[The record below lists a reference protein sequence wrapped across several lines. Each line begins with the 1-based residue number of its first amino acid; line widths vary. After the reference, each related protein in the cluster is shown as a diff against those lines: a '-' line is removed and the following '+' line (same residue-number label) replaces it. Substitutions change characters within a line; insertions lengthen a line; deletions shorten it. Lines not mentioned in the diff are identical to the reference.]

1 MSVLSGKN
9 ILLGIS
15 GGIAAYKIPF
25 LIRLLVK
32 KNANVKCVITNSARD
47 FITPLTISA
56 LSNNPVFENFTTNE
70 VNKPLWNNHVEL
82 ANWADLMIIAPATS
96 NLLSLLS
103 SGECKNLLVA
113 SYLSCKCDIY
123 IAPAMDLEMFNHPS
137 NKDNINKLKKIGNHI
152 LPSPKGPLASGLN
165 GKGRMLEPSDIV
177 KKIEQKILSK
187 LPMRNLKVLITA
199 GPTHEYIDPVRYIS
213 NGSSGL
219 MGFELAKT
227 CLGLGANVILITG
240 PTHLKLEDERLELID
255 ITSAMEMY
263 NEVIS
268 KYKKVDIIICA
279 AAVADYTPK
288 KILDKKIKKESI
300 FKNIVFKKT
309 VDILKYLGEN
319 KKNQLIIG
327 FALETDNEI
336 ENAIKKINN
345 KNLDAIVLNKLSSK
359 NKCFQ
364 SKKNEIIY
372 IEKNRDPIFHKLK
385 DKKLV
390 SVDIIN
396 YILKLYE
403 SNN

>member
-56 LSNNPVFENFTTNE
+56 LSNNPVYENFTTNE

-177 KKIEQKILSK
+177 KKIEKKILSK

-199 GPTHEYIDPVRYIS
+199 GPTHEYIDPVRFIS

-227 CLGLGANVILITG
+227 CLGLGAKVILITG

-288 KILDKKIKKESI
+288 KILDKKIKKESV

-309 VDILKYLGEN
+309 VDVLKYLGEN

-336 ENAIKKINN
+336 ENAIKKIKN

-372 IEKNRDPIFHKLK
+372 IEKNKDPVFHKLK

>member
-56 LSNNPVFENFTTNE
+56 LSNNPVYENFTTNE

-177 KKIEQKILSK
+177 KKIEKKILSK

-199 GPTHEYIDPVRYIS
+199 GPTHEYIDPVRFIS

-227 CLGLGANVILITG
+227 CLGLGAKVILITG

-288 KILDKKIKKESI
+288 KKLDKKIKKESI

-336 ENAIKKINN
+336 ENAIKKIKN

-372 IEKNRDPIFHKLK
+372 IEKNKDPIFHKLK

>member
-177 KKIEQKILSK
+177 KKIEKKILSK

-199 GPTHEYIDPVRYIS
+199 GPTHEYIDPVRFIS

-227 CLGLGANVILITG
+227 CLGLGAKVILITG

-268 KYKKVDIIICA
+268 KHKKVDIIICA

-288 KILDKKIKKESI
+288 KILDKKIKKESV

-336 ENAIKKINN
+336 ENAIKKIKN

-372 IEKNRDPIFHKLK
+372 IEKNKDPIFHKLK

>member
-56 LSNNPVFENFTTNE
+56 LSNNPVYENFTTNE

-113 SYLSCKCDIY
+113 SYLSCKCEIY

-177 KKIEQKILSK
+177 KKIEKKILSK

-199 GPTHEYIDPVRYIS
+199 GPTHEYIDPVRFIS

-227 CLGLGANVILITG
+227 CLGLGAKVILITG

-268 KYKKVDIIICA
+268 KHKKVDIIICA

-336 ENAIKKINN
+336 ENAIKKIKN

-364 SKKNEIIY
+364 SKKNEKIY
-372 IEKNRDPIFHKLK
+372 IEKNKDPIFHKLK

>member
-56 LSNNPVFENFTTNE
+56 LSNNPVYESFTTNE

-177 KKIEQKILSK
+177 KKVEKKILSK

-227 CLGLGANVILITG
+227 CLGLGAKVILITG

-288 KILDKKIKKESI
+288 KIFDKKIKKESI
-300 FKNIVFKKT
+300 FKNIIFKKT

-336 ENAIKKINN
+336 ENAIKKIKN

-372 IEKNRDPIFHKLK
+372 IEKNKDPIFHKLK

>member
-56 LSNNPVFENFTTNE
+56 LSNNPVYENFTTNE

-177 KKIEQKILSK
+177 KKIEKKILSK

-227 CLGLGANVILITG
+227 CLGLGAKVILITG

-288 KILDKKIKKESI
+288 KILDKKIKKESV

-309 VDILKYLGEN
+309 VDVLKYLGEN

-336 ENAIKKINN
+336 ENAIKKIKN

-372 IEKNRDPIFHKLK
+372 IEKNKDPIFHKLK

>member
-25 LIRLLVK
+25 LIRFLVK

-56 LSNNPVFENFTTNE
+56 LSNNPVYENFTTNE

-113 SYLSCKCDIY
+113 AYLSCKCDIY

-177 KKIEQKILSK
+177 KKIEKKILSK

-199 GPTHEYIDPVRYIS
+199 GPTHEYIDPVRFIS

-227 CLGLGANVILITG
+227 CLDLGARVILITG

-336 ENAIKKINN
+336 ENAIKKIKN

-372 IEKNRDPIFHKLK
+372 IEKNKDPIFHKLK

>member
-56 LSNNPVFENFTTNE
+56 LSNNPVYENFTTNE

-177 KKIEQKILSK
+177 KKIEKKILSK

-199 GPTHEYIDPVRYIS
+199 GPTHEYIDPVRFIS

-227 CLGLGANVILITG
+227 CLGLGAKVILITG

-288 KILDKKIKKESI
+288 KILDKKIKKESV

-336 ENAIKKINN
+336 ENAIKKIKI

-372 IEKNRDPIFHKLK
+372 IEKNKDPIFHKLK

>member
-56 LSNNPVFENFTTNE
+56 LSNNPVYENFTTNE

-113 SYLSCKCDIY
+113 SYLSCKCEIY

-177 KKIEQKILSK
+177 KKIEKKILSK

-199 GPTHEYIDPVRYIS
+199 GPTHEYIDPVRFIS

-227 CLGLGANVILITG
+227 CLGLGAKVILITG

-268 KYKKVDIIICA
+268 KHKKVDIIICA

-336 ENAIKKINN
+336 ENAIKKIKN

-372 IEKNRDPIFHKLK
+372 IEKNKDPIFHKLK

-396 YILKLYE
+396 YILRLYE

>member
-336 ENAIKKINN
+336 ENAIKKIKN

-403 SNN
+403 SKN

>member
-56 LSNNPVFENFTTNE
+56 LSNNPVYENFTTNE

-177 KKIEQKILSK
+177 KKIEKKILSK

-199 GPTHEYIDPVRYIS
+199 GPTHEYIDPVRFIS

-227 CLGLGANVILITG
+227 CLGLGAKVILITG

-255 ITSAMEMY
+255 ITSAIEMY

-268 KYKKVDIIICA
+268 KHKKVDIIICA

-336 ENAIKKINN
+336 ENAIKKIKN

-372 IEKNRDPIFHKLK
+372 IEKNKDPIFHKLK

>member
-56 LSNNPVFENFTTNE
+56 LSNNPVYENFTTNE

-177 KKIEQKILSK
+177 KKIEKKILSK

-227 CLGLGANVILITG
+227 CLGLGAKVILITG

-288 KILDKKIKKESI
+288 KIFDKKIKKESI

-336 ENAIKKINN
+336 ENAIKKIKN

-372 IEKNRDPIFHKLK
+372 IEKNKDPIFHKLK

>member
-56 LSNNPVFENFTTNE
+56 LSNNPVYENFTTNE

-177 KKIEQKILSK
+177 KKIEKKILSK

-199 GPTHEYIDPVRYIS
+199 GPTHEYIDPVRFIS

-227 CLGLGANVILITG
+227 CLGLGAKVILITG

-336 ENAIKKINN
+336 ENAIKKIKI

>member
-56 LSNNPVFENFTTNE
+56 LSNNPVYESFTTNE

-177 KKIEQKILSK
+177 KKVEKKILSK

-199 GPTHEYIDPVRYIS
+199 GPTHEYIDPVRFIS

-227 CLGLGANVILITG
+227 CLGLGAKVILITG

-336 ENAIKKINN
+336 ENAIKKIKN
-345 KNLDAIVLNKLSSK
+345 KNLDAIVLNKLSAK

-372 IEKNRDPIFHKLK
+372 IEKDKDPLFHKLK

>member
-56 LSNNPVFENFTTNE
+56 LSNNPVYENFTTNE

-177 KKIEQKILSK
+177 KKIEKKILSK

-199 GPTHEYIDPVRYIS
+199 GPTHEYIDPVRFIS

-227 CLGLGANVILITG
+227 CLGLGAKVILITG

-268 KYKKVDIIICA
+268 KHKKVDIIICA

-336 ENAIKKINN
+336 ENAIKKIKN
-345 KNLDAIVLNKLSSK
+345 KNLDAIVLNKLSKK

-372 IEKNRDPIFHKLK
+372 IEKNKDPIFHKLK

>member
-56 LSNNPVFENFTTNE
+56 LSNNPVYENFTTNE

-177 KKIEQKILSK
+177 KKIEKKILSK

-199 GPTHEYIDPVRYIS
+199 GPTHEYIDPVRFIS

-227 CLGLGANVILITG
+227 CLGLGAKVILITG

-268 KYKKVDIIICA
+268 KHKKVDIIICA

-300 FKNIVFKKT
+300 FKNIIFKKT

-336 ENAIKKINN
+336 QNAIKKIKN

-372 IEKNRDPIFHKLK
+372 IEKNKDPIFHKLK

>member
-56 LSNNPVFENFTTNE
+56 LSNNPVYENFTTNE

-177 KKIEQKILSK
+177 KKIEKKILSK

-199 GPTHEYIDPVRYIS
+199 GPTHEYIDPVRFIS

-227 CLGLGANVILITG
+227 CLDLGARVILITG

-336 ENAIKKINN
+336 ENAIKKIKN

-372 IEKNRDPIFHKLK
+372 IEKNKDPIFHKLK

>member
-56 LSNNPVFENFTTNE
+56 LSNNPVYENFTTNE

-165 GKGRMLEPSDIV
+165 GKGRMLEPSAIV
-177 KKIEQKILSK
+177 KKIEKKILSK

-199 GPTHEYIDPVRYIS
+199 GPTHEYIDPVRFIS

-227 CLGLGANVILITG
+227 CLGLGAKVILITG

-268 KYKKVDIIICA
+268 KHKKVDIIICA

-336 ENAIKKINN
+336 ENAIKKIKN

-372 IEKNRDPIFHKLK
+372 IEKNKDPIFHKLK

>member
-15 GGIAAYKIPF
+15 GGIAAYKVPF
-25 LIRLLVK
+25 LIRLLIK

-56 LSNNPVFENFTTNE
+56 LSNNPVYENFTTNE

-165 GKGRMLEPSDIV
+165 GKGRMLEPADIV
-177 KKIEQKILSK
+177 KKIEKKILSK

-227 CLGLGANVILITG
+227 CLSLGAKVVLITG

-255 ITSAMEMY
+255 ITSAKEMY

-288 KILDKKIKKESI
+288 KKLDKKIKKKSI

-336 ENAIKKINN
+336 ENAIKKIKN

-372 IEKNRDPIFHKLK
+372 IEKDKDPLFHKLK

-403 SNN
+403 INN

>member
-56 LSNNPVFENFTTNE
+56 LSNNPVYENFTTNE

-177 KKIEQKILSK
+177 KKIEKKILSK

-199 GPTHEYIDPVRYIS
+199 GPTHEYIDPVRFIS

-227 CLGLGANVILITG
+227 CLGLGAKVILITG

-268 KYKKVDIIICA
+268 KHKKVDIIICA

-336 ENAIKKINN
+336 ENAIKKIKN

-372 IEKNRDPIFHKLK
+372 IEKNKDPVFHKLK

>member
-56 LSNNPVFENFTTNE
+56 LSNNPVYENFTTNE

-177 KKIEQKILSK
+177 KKIEKKILSK

-199 GPTHEYIDPVRYIS
+199 GPTHEYIDPVRFIS

-227 CLGLGANVILITG
+227 CLGLGAKVILITG

-336 ENAIKKINN
+336 ENAIKKIKI

-372 IEKNRDPIFHKLK
+372 IEKNKDPVFHKLK

>member
-165 GKGRMLEPSDIV
+165 GKGRMLEPSAIV
-177 KKIEQKILSK
+177 KKIEKKILSK

-199 GPTHEYIDPVRYIS
+199 GPTHEYIDPVRFIS

-227 CLGLGANVILITG
+227 CLGLGAKVILITG

-336 ENAIKKINN
+336 ENAIKKIKN

-372 IEKNRDPIFHKLK
+372 IEKNKDPIFHKLK

-403 SNN
+403 SKN

>member
-56 LSNNPVFENFTTNE
+56 LSNNPVYENFTTNE

-113 SYLSCKCDIY
+113 AYLSCKCDIY

-177 KKIEQKILSK
+177 KKIEKKILSK

-227 CLGLGANVILITG
+227 CLGLGAKVILITG

-336 ENAIKKINN
+336 ENAIKKIKN

-372 IEKNRDPIFHKLK
+372 IEKNKDPIFHKLK

>member
-56 LSNNPVFENFTTNE
+56 LSNNPVYENFTTNE

-113 SYLSCKCDIY
+113 AYLSCKCDIY

-177 KKIEQKILSK
+177 KKIEKKILSK

-199 GPTHEYIDPVRYIS
+199 GPTHEYIDPVRFIS

-227 CLGLGANVILITG
+227 CLGLGAKVILITG

-336 ENAIKKINN
+336 ENAIKKIKN

-372 IEKNRDPIFHKLK
+372 IEKNKDPIFHKLK

>member
-56 LSNNPVFENFTTNE
+56 LSNNPVYENFTTNE

-177 KKIEQKILSK
+177 KKIE
-187 LPMRNLKVLITA
+187 
-199 GPTHEYIDPVRYIS
+199 
-213 NGSSGL
+213 
-219 MGFELAKT
+219 
-227 CLGLGANVILITG
+227 
-240 PTHLKLEDERLELID
+240 
-255 ITSAMEMY
+255 
-263 NEVIS
+263 
-268 KYKKVDIIICA
+268 
-279 AAVADYTPK
+279 
-288 KILDKKIKKESI
+288 
-300 FKNIVFKKT
+300 
-309 VDILKYLGEN
+309 
-319 KKNQLIIG
+319 KKNT
-327 FALETDNEI
+327 FKVANEKFKSF
-336 ENAIKKINN
+336 NHCWTN
-345 KNLDAIVLNKLSSK
+345 S
-359 NKCFQ
+359 
-364 SKKNEIIY
+364 
-372 IEKNRDPIFHKLK
+372 
-385 DKKLV
+385 
-390 SVDIIN
+390 
-396 YILKLYE
+396 
-403 SNN
+403 

>member
-336 ENAIKKINN
+336 ENAIKKIKN

>member
-56 LSNNPVFENFTTNE
+56 LSNNPVYENFTTNE

-177 KKIEQKILSK
+177 KKIEKKILSK

-199 GPTHEYIDPVRYIS
+199 GPTHEYIDPVRFIS

-227 CLGLGANVILITG
+227 CLGLGAKVILITG

-268 KYKKVDIIICA
+268 KHKKVDIIICA

-300 FKNIVFKKT
+300 FKNIIFKKT

-336 ENAIKKINN
+336 ENAIKKIKN

-372 IEKNRDPIFHKLK
+372 IEKNKDPIFHKLK

>member
-56 LSNNPVFENFTTNE
+56 LSNNPVYENFTTNE

-177 KKIEQKILSK
+177 KKIEKKILSK

-199 GPTHEYIDPVRYIS
+199 GPTHEYIDPVRFIS

-227 CLGLGANVILITG
+227 CLGLGAKVILITG

-336 ENAIKKINN
+336 ENAIKKIKN

-372 IEKNRDPIFHKLK
+372 IEKNKDPVFHKLK

>member
-56 LSNNPVFENFTTNE
+56 LSNNPVYENFTTNE

-177 KKIEQKILSK
+177 KKIEKKILSK

-227 CLGLGANVILITG
+227 CLGLGAKVILITG

-336 ENAIKKINN
+336 ENAIKKIKN

-372 IEKNRDPIFHKLK
+372 IEKNKDPIFHKLK

>member
-32 KNANVKCVITNSARD
+32 KNANVKCVMTSSARD

-56 LSNNPVFENFTTNE
+56 LSNNPVYENFVSDE

-103 SGECKNLLVA
+103 SGECKNILVA

-137 NKDNINKLKKIGNHI
+137 NKNNINRLKKIGNHI

-165 GKGRMLEPSDIV
+165 GEGRMLEPEDII
-177 KKIEQKILSK
+177 KRIENNILSK
-187 LPMRNLKVLITA
+187 LPMKNLKVLITA

-219 MGFELAKT
+219 MGFELAKK
-227 CLGLGANVILITG
+227 CLGLGAKVILITG
-240 PTHLKLEDERLELID
+240 PTNLKLEDGRLELID
-255 ITSAMEMY
+255 ITSAIEMF
-263 NEVIS
+263 NQVKK
-268 KYKKVDIIICA
+268 KYKNVDIIICA

-288 KILDKKIKKESI
+288 KIFDKKIKKESI

-309 VDILKYLGEN
+309 VDILKYLGQN
-319 KKNQLIIG
+319 KKNQIVIG

-336 ENAIKKINN
+336 ENALKKIKN

-372 IEKNRDPIFHKLK
+372 IEKDKDPVFHKLK

-390 SVDIIN
+390 SSDIIN
-396 YILKLYE
+396 YILNLYE

>member
-56 LSNNPVFENFTTNE
+56 LSNNPVYENFTTNE

-113 SYLSCKCDIY
+113 SYLSCKCEIY

-177 KKIEQKILSK
+177 KKIEKKILSK

-199 GPTHEYIDPVRYIS
+199 GPTHEYIDPVRFIS

-227 CLGLGANVILITG
+227 CLGLGAKVILITG

-336 ENAIKKINN
+336 ENAIKKIKN

-372 IEKNRDPIFHKLK
+372 IEKNKDPIFHKLK

>member
-56 LSNNPVFENFTTNE
+56 LSNNPVYESFTTNE

-177 KKIEQKILSK
+177 KKVEKKILSK

-199 GPTHEYIDPVRYIS
+199 GPTHEYIDPVRFIS

-227 CLGLGANVILITG
+227 CLGLGAKVILITG
-240 PTHLKLEDERLELID
+240 PTHLKLEDERLELIN

-336 ENAIKKINN
+336 ENAIKKIKN

-372 IEKNRDPIFHKLK
+372 IEKNKDPIFHKLK

>member
-177 KKIEQKILSK
+177 KKIEKKILSK

-199 GPTHEYIDPVRYIS
+199 GPTHEYIDPVRFIS

-227 CLGLGANVILITG
+227 CLGLGAKVILITG

-288 KILDKKIKKESI
+288 KILDKKIKKESV

-336 ENAIKKINN
+336 ENAIKKIKN

-372 IEKNRDPIFHKLK
+372 IEKNKDPIFHKLK

>member
-56 LSNNPVFENFTTNE
+56 LSNNPVYENFTTNE

-177 KKIEQKILSK
+177 KKIEKKILSK

-199 GPTHEYIDPVRYIS
+199 GPTHEYIDPVRFIS

-227 CLGLGANVILITG
+227 CLGLGAKVILITG

-288 KILDKKIKKESI
+288 KILNKKIKKESI

-327 FALETDNEI
+327 FALETNNEI
-336 ENAIKKINN
+336 ENAIKKIKN

-372 IEKNRDPIFHKLK
+372 IEKNKDPIFHKLK

>member
-113 SYLSCKCDIY
+113 SYLSCKCEIY

-177 KKIEQKILSK
+177 KKIEKKILSK

-199 GPTHEYIDPVRYIS
+199 GPTHEYIDPVRFIS

-227 CLGLGANVILITG
+227 CLGLGAKVILITG

-336 ENAIKKINN
+336 ENAIKKIKN

-372 IEKNRDPIFHKLK
+372 IEKNKDPVFHKLK

-403 SNN
+403 SKN

>member
-56 LSNNPVFENFTTNE
+56 LSNNPVYENFTTNE

-177 KKIEQKILSK
+177 KKIEKKILSK

-199 GPTHEYIDPVRYIS
+199 GPTHEYIDPVRFIS

-227 CLGLGANVILITG
+227 CLGLGAKVILITG

-255 ITSAMEMY
+255 ITSALEMH

-309 VDILKYLGEN
+309 VDILKYLEKI

-336 ENAIKKINN
+336 ENAIKKIKN

-372 IEKNRDPIFHKLK
+372 IEKNKDPIFHKLK

>member
-177 KKIEQKILSK
+177 KKIEKKILSK

-199 GPTHEYIDPVRYIS
+199 GPTHEYIDPVRFIS

-227 CLGLGANVILITG
+227 CLGLGAKVILITG

-268 KYKKVDIIICA
+268 KHKKVDIIICA

-336 ENAIKKINN
+336 ENAIKKIKN

-372 IEKNRDPIFHKLK
+372 IEKNKDPIFHKLK

-403 SNN
+403 SKN

>member
-56 LSNNPVFENFTTNE
+56 LSNNPVYENFTTNE

-165 GKGRMLEPSDIV
+165 GKGRMLEPSAIV
-177 KKIEQKILSK
+177 KKIEKKILSK

-227 CLGLGANVILITG
+227 CLGLGAKVILITG

-336 ENAIKKINN
+336 ENAIKKIKN

-372 IEKNRDPIFHKLK
+372 IEKNKDPIFHKLK

>member
-25 LIRLLVK
+25 LIRLLIK

-56 LSNNPVFENFTTNE
+56 LSNNPVYENFTNNE

-165 GKGRMLEPSDIV
+165 GKGRMLEPADIV
-177 KKIEQKILSK
+177 KKVEKKILSK

-227 CLGLGANVILITG
+227 CLSLGANVVLITG
-240 PTHLKLEDERLELID
+240 PTHLKLEDERLELIN
-255 ITSAMEMY
+255 ITSAKEMY

-336 ENAIKKINN
+336 ENAIKKIKN

-372 IEKNRDPIFHKLK
+372 IEKDKDPLFHKLK

-403 SNN
+403 IKN